1 MGNWGDLY
9 MYTYT
14 YALLLYLCTEH
25 MYTCIPHTGVKADHM
40 YTCIL
45 HTGMKADHMYTCILH
60 AGMKAGQYK
69 ANVGNW
75 GDERSEALA
84 KEQEQL
90 LRSKEV
96 RGEKRRRD
104 VWFRV
109 QGIGFSLGGL
119 V

>member
-25 MYTCIPHTGVKADHM
+25 MYTCIPHA
-40 YTCIL
+40 
-45 HTGMKADHMYTCILH
+45 GMKADHMYTCILH